1 MERGGLHDPAVR
13 LGNDI
18 SRTLTNEI
26 AMASENEEQGDVL
39 VRSTRQDRIF

>member
-13 LGNDI
+13 LGNDL
-18 SRTLTNEI
+18 SRTLANEI